1 MKQTK
6 KNQTELEKK
15 ANSSPGGVNEDK
27 EFLRTEPLGKLL
39 LRLALPTVAAQ
50 LINMLY
56 NIVDRIYIGHIP
68 NIGATA
74 LTGVGVCM
82 PLIMIVSAFAA
93 LVGYGGAPRASIFMG
108 KRDKESAEKTLG
120 NCFMLQI
127 LISVVLTVVLLIWN
141 RDFLMAFGASESTIE
156 YGVNYMN
163 IYALGTIFV
172 EITLGMNAF
181 ITAQGF
187 AKTGML
193 SVLIGAVSNII
204 LDPIFIF
211 GFNMDVRGAALA
223 TIISQALSCI
233 WVVSFLCGK
242 KTFLR
247 IRRKNLR
254 LVPKIIMPCL
264 ALGVATFIMQASESV
279 ISVCFNSSLQK
290 YGGDIAV
297 GAMTIL
303 TSVMQFAM
311 LPLQGLGQG
320 AQPIISYSYGAGDS
334 GRVRAAF
341 KLLLKVS
348 LGYSILLWILVM
360 LLPGGF
366 AAMFTSDPQLM
377 EYTRTALRIYMGAMF
392 LFGIQMACQMT
403 FNALGKAKESIVV
416 AVMRKFVLLIPLIY
430 IMPQIMKS
438 NQAMAVY
445 MAEPMADFLAVTF
458 TAVLFA
464 VQFKKILKG
473 IGKTQGRRL
482 QTEK

>member
-1 MKQTK
+1 MRHKEQS
-6 KNQTELEKK
+6 TER
-15 ANSSPGGVNEDK
+15 NTDK
-27 EFLRTEPLGKLL
+27 GFLRTEPLGRLL
-39 LRLALPTVAAQ
+39 LKLALPTVAAQ

-68 NIGATA
+68 EIGATA

-108 KRDKESAEKTLG
+108 KQDKESAEKTLG
-120 NCFMLQI
+120 NCFVLQI

-141 RDFLMAFGASESTIE
+141 RDFLMAFGASENTIE

-193 SVLIGAVSNII
+193 SVLIGAVANII
-204 LDPIFIF
+204 LDPVFIF
-211 GFNMDVRGAALA
+211 GFHMDVRGAALA

-242 KTFLR
+242 KTFLK

-254 LVPKIIMPCL
+254 LVPKIILPCL

-320 AQPIISYSYGAGDS
+320 AQPIISYSYGAGDQD
-334 GRVRAAF
+334 RVRAAF

-348 LGYSILLWILVM
+348 LGYSVFLWLLVM
-360 LLPGGF
+360 ALPGGF
-366 AAMFTSDPQLM
+366 AAMFTSDARLM
-377 EYTRTALRIYMGAMF
+377 EYTRTALRIYMGSMF

-430 IMPQIMKS
+430 IMPQILRS
-438 NQAMAVY
+438 DQTMAVY
-445 MAEPMADFLAVTF
+445 MAEPIADLLAVTF
-458 TAVLFA
+458 TAVLFGI
-464 VQFKKILKG
+464 QFKKILGSMKKNVG
-473 IGKTQGRRL
+473 
-482 QTEK
+482 EKRAK